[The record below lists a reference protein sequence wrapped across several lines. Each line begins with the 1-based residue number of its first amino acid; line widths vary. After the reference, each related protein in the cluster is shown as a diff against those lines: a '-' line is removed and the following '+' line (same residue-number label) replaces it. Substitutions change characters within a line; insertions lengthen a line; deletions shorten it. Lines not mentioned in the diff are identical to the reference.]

1 MVVFKVNLDKGFGFI
16 QKNVGS
22 VLRQKKKYNTLI
34 TFIELN
40 MKPTSFAFKK
50 NKLSTKGSLSLVI
63 YFFVTMFLGNEYYTG
78 GKSVYFTV
86 NGA

>member
-22 VLRQKKKYNTLI
+22 VLRQKKYNTLI

-50 NKLSTKGSLSLVI
+50 KT
-63 YFFVTMFLGNEYYTG
+63 
-78 GKSVYFTV
+78 
-86 NGA
+86 

>member
-22 VLRQKKKYNTLI
+22 VLRQKKYNTRI

-50 NKLSTKGSLSLVI
+50 NKLSTKGSLSLVS

-78 GKSVYFTV
+78 GKSVYFTL

>member
-22 VLRQKKKYNTLI
+22 VLRQKKYNTHI

-50 NKLSTKGSLSLVI
+50 INLAQKEVCLWSVISL
-63 YFFVTMFLGNEYYTG
+63 
-78 GKSVYFTV
+78 
-86 NGA
+86 